1 MDNPEPPTVY
11 AKSGA
16 PVTPLLRTVL
26 LADLVDSTA
35 AIEKLG
41 DVRAAALMQRLDL
54 HLRDL
59 LDITNGR
66 LIDKADGL
74 FALFERPIQAVDF
87 ALRYQRALMELGREE
102 GIRLQARVGMH
113 VGEVMTWVNPP
124 QAVAAGA
131 KPLEV
136 EGLAKPVAAR
146 LMSLALPGQ
155 ILLSGMAQSLAHR
168 AQGELGE
175 RGRKLR
181 WLVHGRY
188 RFKGVPAPMLVH
200 EVGETDLAPLRMP
213 PSGAKV
219 WREVPLWRR
228 PPILAIELLAVAGLA
243 AFSLYGTF
251 KSPPALAFNERDWVV
266 VGDLNNLTGD
276 ARLDDPLETA
286 LRISLQQSSYVNL
299 IAQPRIDDALARM
312 ARKANTPIDR
322 SIGSEIAQRESAKA
336 LLLPTLT
343 EVGGK
348 LRISLEVI
356 DPNTQVTVY
365 TETAEGKGE
374 QSLLASLDAVNH
386 DLREQLG
393 EKVKMI
399 EGSNQPLAKVTTPS
413 LEALRAYSLAQKAY
427 SASRFNDAIGLYQ
440 QSIKL
445 DPDFALAYAGLAA
458 ISFASNDTL
467 SAKNYLREAVKRRN
481 RMTQRDALKLDG
493 YAATFDRPEVS
504 LRKYRVLAALYP
516 DEYSAYHNYAYNSHY
531 FAQNDQDGLT
541 FLAPALTPNNYRQVN
556 AYYLQGILQLSLNRY
571 SDAIKSFQQS
581 QSLGVR
587 GIKRHYAEAY
597 AAQRKF
603 AEAKKVLSSQTATG
617 QESGDIDQHLSDI
630 TFPLDQGDW
639 VRAEGAA
646 EQLLPMAEKAQATTG
661 RAYRGIALSLRSYG
675 EDVNFQRD
683 LQAFAHDEIN
693 HASDARD
700 TDPNH
705 SLFTTLASG
714 WMAAHSGDLKL
725 AREVQHVA
733 ADRAKRSGYPA
744 LSGMA
749 VVLDAELALQEGQSK
764 RAIEILQTAETGT
777 ELYFQHVLLARAY
790 AVDNRH
796 DDALREMDWLVAN
809 RGRAYAEGNDDNMW
823 QPVNVLE
830 SDLALLSSAEQAL
843 AGGNKVVAR
852 QRLKAFDL
860 AWPRLPNIRSLKARV
875 ASLRQ
880 NLASD

>member
-1 MDNPEPPTVY
+1 MDNPESPTVY

-35 AIEKLG
+35 IIEKLG

-87 ALRYQRALMELGREE
+87 ALRYQRALMELGREDD
-102 GIRLQARVGMH
+102 IRLQARVGMH
-113 VGEVMTWVNPP
+113 VGEVMTWANPP

-168 AQGELGE
+168 AQAELGV
-175 RGRKLR
+175 RGGKLR

-228 PPILAIELLAVAGLA
+228 PPILAIELLVVAGLA
-243 AFSLYGTF
+243 VASLYTTF

-312 ARKANTPIDR
+312 ARKPGTPIDR
-322 SIGSEIAQRESAKA
+322 STGSEIAQRESAKA

-399 EGSNQPLAKVTTPS
+399 ESSNLPLAKVTTPS
-413 LEALRAYSLAQKAY
+413 LEALRAYSLAQQAY
-427 SASRFNDAIGLYQ
+427 SASRFNDAVGLYQ
-440 QSIKL
+440 QALKL

-458 ISFASNDTL
+458 ISVNSDDAQA
-467 SAKNYLREAVKRRN
+467 AKEYLRQALAHRDRL
-481 RMTQRDALKLDG
+481 TQRDALKLDG
-493 YAATFDRPEVS
+493 YAAIYDRPEIS
-504 LRKYRVLAALYP
+504 LEKYRLLAALYP
-516 DEYSAYHNYAYNSHY
+516 DEYGAYYNYAYNSY
-531 FAQNDQDGLT
+531 RFAQNSQAGLD
-541 FLAPALTPNNYRQVN
+541 FLAPALSPNNYRQGS
-556 AYYLQGILQLSLNRY
+556 AYYLQGVLQLTLNRY
-571 SDAIKSFQQS
+571 SDAVKSFQQS
-581 QSLGVR
+581 ESLGVR
-587 GIKRHYAEAY
+587 GFKRQYAETY
-597 AAQRKF
+597 AAQRNYVQAAKTLRLQTPIG
-603 AEAKKVLSSQTATG
+603 EATDIEQRLS
-617 QESGDIDQHLSDI
+617 EI
-630 TFPLDQGDW
+630 TFPLDQGNW
-639 VRAEGAA
+639 SQAQKTA
-646 EQLLPMAEKAQATTG
+646 EQLKLLAEKAQPSLG
-661 RAYRGIALSLRSYG
+661 RTYRGIELSLRSYIPD
-675 EDVNFQRD
+675 EKFHAD
-683 LQAFAHDEIN
+683 LQSFVHGEIGHIN
-693 HASDARD
+693 DSRNADA
-700 TDPNH
+700 NA
-705 SLFTTLASG
+705 SLFAALAGG
-714 WMAAHSGDLKL
+714 WMAAHGGDKAL
-725 AREVQHVA
+725 AREVQDA
-733 ADRAKRSGYPA
+733 AAERANSSGFPA

-749 VVLDAELALQEGQSK
+749 AALDAELALQAGQDK
-764 RAIEILQTAETGT
+764 QAIEILQKAESGT
-777 ELYFQHVLLARAY
+777 EPYFLHALLAHAY
-790 AVDNRH
+790 SSAGRH
-796 DDALREMDWLVAN
+796 EDALREADWLVAN
-809 RGRAYAEGNDDNMW
+809 RGRAYAEGNEMW
-823 QPVNVLE
+823 QPINVAE
-830 SDLALLSSAEQAL
+830 SNLALLSAGEQAL
-843 AGGNKVVAR
+843 AGGHKDIAR
-852 QRLKAFDL
+852 QHLKLLDQ
-860 AWPRLPNIRSLKARV
+860 AWPKIPELPGLWDRV
-875 ASLRQ
+875 NTLRK
-880 NLASD
+880 NSAEN

>member
-1 MDNPEPPTVY
+1 MDNPETPTVY

-59 LDITNGR
+59 LDITHGR

-102 GIRLQARVGMH
+102 NIRLQARVGMH
-113 VGEVMTWVNPP
+113 VGEVMTWINPP

-168 AQGELGE
+168 AQAELGE

-213 PSGAKV
+213 PSGTKV

-228 PPILAIELLAVAGLA
+228 PPILAIEIMAVLGLG
-243 AFSLYGTF
+243 FVSLYGTF

-312 ARKANTPIDR
+312 ARKPGTPIDR
-322 SIGSEIAQRESAKA
+322 STGSEIAQRESAKA
-336 LLLPTLT
+336 LILPTLT

-374 QSLLASLDAVNH
+374 QSLLASLDSVNH

-399 EGSNQPLAKVTTPS
+399 EGNNLPLAKVTTPS
-413 LEALRAYSLAQKAY
+413 LEALRAYSLARKAH
-427 SASRFNDAIGLYQ
+427 AESRDNDATNLYHQ
-440 QSIKL
+440 ALKL
-445 DPDFALAYAGLAA
+445 DPDFAMADAGLAA
-458 ISFASNDTL
+458 IAANSNDTQA
-467 SAKNYLREAVKRRN
+467 AKDYLRQALAHRDRL
-481 RMTQRDALKLDG
+481 THRDAMKLDG
-493 YAATFDRPEVS
+493 YAALYDRPEVA
-504 LRKYRVLAALYP
+504 LEKYRLLAAMYP
-516 DEYSAYHNYAYNSHY
+516 DEYDAYLNYAFNSQDA
-531 FAQNDQDGLT
+531 AQNYQAGLD
-541 FLAPALTPNNYRQVN
+541 FLAPALSPNNYRQGS
-556 AYYLQGILQLSLNRY
+556 AYYRQGALLLALNRY
-571 SDAIKSFQQS
+571 ADAVKSFQQS
-581 QSLGVR
+581 ESLGVR
-587 GIKRHYAEAY
+587 GYKREYAEAY
-597 AAQRKF
+597 AAQRNYTQ
-603 AEAKKVLSSQTATG
+603 AEKVLRLQTPTG
-617 QESGDIDQHLSDI
+617 GAGADIQERLSEI
-630 TFPLDQGDW
+630 TFPMDQGDW
-639 VRAEGAA
+639 PRAVRAA
-646 EQLLPMAEKAQATTG
+646 EQLQPLAEKAQPILG
-661 RAYRGIALSLRSYG
+661 RMYIGIELSLRSYASD
-675 EDVNFQRD
+675 EKFHAD
-683 LQAFAHDEIN
+683 LQSFVHNELGHVNDLR
-693 HASDARD
+693 DAD
-700 TDPNH
+700 TNA
-705 SLFTTLASG
+705 SLFAALAGG
-714 WMAAHSGDLKL
+714 WMAAHSGDLAL
-725 AREVQHVA
+725 AREVQHITTE
-733 ADRAKRSGYPA
+733 RAINSGYPA

-749 VVLDAELALQEGQSK
+749 AALDAELALQSGQSK
-764 RAIEILQTAETGT
+764 QAIKILQAANTGT
-777 ELYFQHVLLARAY
+777 EIYFLHVLLARAY
-790 AVDNRH
+790 SDAGRH
-796 DDALREMDWLVAN
+796 EDALRESDWLVAN
-809 RGRAYAEGNDDNMW
+809 RGRAYAEGNANNLW
-823 QPVNVLE
+823 QPVDIAE
-830 SDLALLSSAEQAL
+830 SNLALLLAAEQAL
-843 AGGNKVVAR
+843 AGGHKDLAR
-852 QRLKAFDL
+852 QRLKAFDQ
-860 AWPRLPNIRSLKARV
+860 AWPKIQGIRGLQSRIDT
-875 ASLRQ
+875 LRQ
-880 NLASD
+880 KLAVN

>member
-1 MDNPEPPTVY
+1 MDNPESPTVY

-41 DVRAAALMQRLDL
+41 DVRAASLMQRLDL
-54 HLRDL
+54 RLRDL
-59 LDITNGR
+59 LEITNGR

-102 GIRLQARVGMH
+102 NIRLQARVGMH
-113 VGEVMTWVNPP
+113 VGEVMTWENPP
-124 QAVAAGA
+124 AAVIAGA

-200 EVGETDLAPLRMP
+200 EVGESDLAPLRMP

-228 PPILAIELLAVAGLA
+228 PPILAVEVLAVVGLA
-243 AFSLYGTF
+243 VFSLYGTF

-312 ARKANTPIDR
+312 ARKPGTPIDR
-322 SIGSEIAQRESAKA
+322 STGSEIAQRESAKA
-336 LLLPTLT
+336 LILPTLT

-374 QSLLASLDAVNH
+374 QTLLASLDSVNH

-399 EGSNQPLAKVTTPS
+399 EGNNLPLAKVTTPS

-427 SASRFNDAIGLYQ
+427 SESRNTDAVNLYQ
-440 QSIKL
+440 QALKL

-458 ISFASNDTL
+458 ISATTNDTQ
-467 SAKNYLREAVKRRN
+467 AARDYLQQALAHRDRLTR
-481 RMTQRDALKLDG
+481 RDALKLDG
-493 YAATFDRPEVS
+493 YAATFERPEVS
-504 LRKYRVLAALYP
+504 LQKYRLLAAMYP
-516 DEYSAYHNYAYNSHY
+516 DEYSAYYNYAYNSHN
-531 FAQNDQDGLT
+531 FAQNDLAGLN
-541 FLAPALTPNNYRQVN
+541 FLTPALTSNNYRQVN
-556 AYYLQGILQLSLNRY
+556 SYYLQGLLQLSLSRY

-581 QSLGVR
+581 ESLGVR
-587 GIKRHYAEAY
+587 GYKREYAETY
-597 AAQRKF
+597 AAQRNYAQ
-603 AEAKKVLSSQTATG
+603 AEKILRLQTPTG
-617 QESGDIDQHLSDI
+617 AASDDIEERFSEI
-630 TFPLDQGDW
+630 TFPLDQGKW
-639 VRAEGAA
+639 SQAVSAA
-646 EQLLPMAEKAQATTG
+646 AQLQPLAEKAQPTLG
-661 RAYRGIALSLRSYG
+661 RRYRSIELSLRSYAPD
-675 EDVNFQRD
+675 EKFKSD
-683 LQAFAHDEIN
+683 LQSFVHGEISHADDPHD
-693 HASDARD
+693 ADA
-700 TDPNH
+700 NQ
-705 SLFTTLASG
+705 SLFDTLAGG
-714 WMAAHSGDLKL
+714 WMAAHSGNLPL
-725 AREVQHVA
+725 AREARRAA
-733 ADRAKRSGYPA
+733 ADRANNSGFPA

-749 VVLDAELALQEGQSK
+749 AALDAELALQAGQSK
-764 RAIEILQTAETGT
+764 QAIEILQHADTGT
-777 ELYFQHVLLARAY
+777 ELYFLHALLARAY
-790 AVDNRH
+790 AASGKH
-796 DDALREMDWLVAN
+796 EDALRESDWLVAN
-809 RGRAYAEGNDDNMW
+809 RGRAYAEGNADRKW
-823 QPVNVLE
+823 QPINVAE
-830 SDLALLSSAEQAL
+830 SDLALLSAAEQAL
-843 AGGNKVVAR
+843 AGGHKDLAR
-852 QRLKAFDL
+852 QRLKAFDQ
-860 AWPRLPNIRSLKARV
+860 AWPKLPELPELRNRV
-875 ASLRQ
+875 TSLRLLLSK
-880 NLASD
+880 N

>member
-1 MDNPEPPTVY
+1 MDNPETPTVY

-41 DVRAAALMQRLDL
+41 DVRAAGLMQRLDL

-102 GIRLQARVGMH
+102 NIRLQARVGMH

-175 RGRKLR
+175 RSRKLR

-228 PPILAIELLAVAGLA
+228 PPILAIELLVVAGLVFA
-243 AFSLYGTF
+243 SLYSTF

-312 ARKANTPIDR
+312 ARKPGTPIDR
-322 SIGSEIAQRESAKA
+322 STGSEIAQRESAKA

-399 EGSNQPLAKVTTPS
+399 ESNNLPLAKVTTPS

-427 SASRFNDAIGLYQ
+427 SESRNGDAINLYRQ
-440 QSIKL
+440 ALKI

-458 ISFASNDTL
+458 IAGSTSDVQG
-467 SAKNYLREAVKRRN
+467 AKYYLRQALAHRDRL
-481 RMTQRDALKLDG
+481 TQRDALKLDG
-493 YAATFDRPEVS
+493 FAALYDRPE
-504 LRKYRVLAALYP
+504 LALEKYRLLAAMYP
-516 DEYSAYHNYAYNSHY
+516 DEYGAYLNYAYNSQY
-531 FAQNDQDGLT
+531 FAQDYQAGLD
-541 FLAPALTPNNYRQVN
+541 FLAPALNANNFRQGN
-556 AYYLQGILQLSLNRY
+556 AYYRQGALLLALNRY
-571 SDAIKSFQQS
+571 SEAVKSFQQS
-581 QSLGVR
+581 ESLGVR
-587 GIKRHYAEAY
+587 GFKREYAETY
-597 AAQRKF
+597 AAQRNYPQ
-603 AEAKKVLSSQTATG
+603 AEKILRLQTSIGAVADVEQRLS
-617 QESGDIDQHLSDI
+617 EI
-630 TFPLDQGDW
+630 TFPLDQGNW
-639 VRAEGAA
+639 L
-646 EQLLPMAEKAQATTG
+646 QAEKAAGQLQPLAEKTQPVLG
-661 RAYRGIALSLRSYG
+661 RSYRGIELSLRSYAPD
-675 EDVNFQRD
+675 EKFHAD
-683 LQAFAHDEIN
+683 LQLFVRDEIDRAN
-693 HASDARD
+693 DPGDAD
-700 TDPNH
+700 ANAN
-705 SLFTTLASG
+705 LFAALAGG
-714 WMAAHSGDLKL
+714 WMAAHSGDLAL
-725 AREVQHVA
+725 AHEARHA
-733 ADRAKRSGYPA
+733 ASERATNSGFPA

-749 VVLDAELALQEGQSK
+749 ATLDAELALQSGQSK
-764 RAIEILQTAETGT
+764 RAIEILQAANTGT
-777 ELYFQHVLLARAY
+777 EIYFLHVLLARAY
-790 AVDNRH
+790 SDVGRH
-796 DDALREMDWLVAN
+796 EDALRESDWLVAN
-809 RGRAYAEGNDDNMW
+809 RGRAYAEGNPNSLW
-823 QPVNVLE
+823 QPTDIAE
-830 SDLALLSSAEQAL
+830 SDIALLSAAEQAL
-843 AGGNKVVAR
+843 AGGHKDIAR

-860 AWPRLPNIRSLKARV
+860 AWPTIPDIHELRSRTDT
-875 ASLRQ
+875 LRKQ
-880 NLASD
+880 LAAN

>member
-1 MDNPEPPTVY
+1 MDNPESPTVY

-41 DVRAAALMQRLDL
+41 DARAASLMQRLDL
-54 HLRDL
+54 RLRDL
-59 LDITNGR
+59 LEITNGR

-102 GIRLQARVGMH
+102 NIRLQARVGMH
-113 VGEVMTWVNPP
+113 VGEVMTWENPP
-124 QAVAAGA
+124 AAVIAGA

-200 EVGETDLAPLRMP
+200 EVGESDLAPLRMP

-228 PPILAIELLAVAGLA
+228 PPILAVEILAVVGLA
-243 AFSLYGTF
+243 VFSLYGTF

-312 ARKANTPIDR
+312 ARKPGTPIDR

-336 LLLPTLT
+336 LILPTLT

-374 QSLLASLDAVNH
+374 QTLLASLDSVNH

-399 EGSNQPLAKVTTPS
+399 EGSNLPLAKVTTPS
-413 LEALRAYSLAQKAY
+413 LEALRAYSLAQKAF
-427 SASRFNDAIGLYQ
+427 SDSRLNDANNLYRQ
-440 QSIKL
+440 ALNL
-445 DPDFALAYAGLAA
+445 DPNFALAYAGLAA
-458 ISFASNDTL
+458 VAVPLNEPLT
-467 SAKNYLREAVKRRN
+467 ARRYLRQALAHRDRL
-481 RMTQRDALKLDG
+481 TQRDALKLDG
-493 YAATFDRPEVS
+493 YAATYDRPTVS
-504 LRKYRVLAALYP
+504 LEKYRLLAAIYP
-516 DEYSAYHNYAYNSHY
+516 DEYSAYLNYAYNAQY
-531 FAQNDQDGLT
+531 FAQDYQSGLD
-541 FLAPALTPNNYRQVN
+541 FLAPALNANNPRQGN
-556 AYYLQGILQLSLNRY
+556 AYYRQGALLLALNRY
-571 SDAIKSFQQS
+571 ADAVKSFQQAE
-581 QSLGVR
+581 SLGVR
-587 GIKRHYAEAY
+587 GFKREYAETY
-597 AAQRKF
+597 AAKRNYSQ
-603 AEAKKVLSSQTATG
+603 AEKILRLQTSTG
-617 QESGDIDQHLSDI
+617 AASGDIQERLSEI
-630 TFPLDQGDW
+630 TFPLDEGDF
-639 VRAEGAA
+639 AQAKKAA
-646 EQLLPMAEKAQATTG
+646 AQLQPLAEKAQAGLG
-661 RAYRGIALSLRSYG
+661 RSYRGIELSLRSYTPDGGFAADLRSFLHG
-675 EDVNFQRD
+675 EIGHLN
-683 LQAFAHDEIN
+683 
-693 HASDARD
+693 
-700 TDPNH
+700 DPNDVDANL
-705 SLFTTLASG
+705 SLFNTLAAG
-714 WMAAHSGDLKL
+714 WLEAHSGDLAL
-725 AREVQHVA
+725 AREAQQA
-733 ADRAKRSGYPA
+733 AAQRAKNSGLPA

-749 VVLDAELALQEGQSK
+749 ATLDAEIALQTGK
-764 RAIEILQTAETGT
+764 AKDAIAVLQAANTGT
-777 ELYFQHVLLARAY
+777 EIYFLHVELARAY
-790 AVDNRH
+790 AVAGRH
-796 DDALREMDWLVAN
+796 DDALREYDWLVGN
-809 RGRAYAEGNDDNMW
+809 RGRAYAEGNANIIW
-823 QPVNVLE
+823 QPIDVAE
-830 SDLALLSSAEQAL
+830 SDIALLSAVEQAL
-843 AGGNKVVAR
+843 AGGHEDVAR
-852 QRLKAFDL
+852 QRLKAFDQ
-860 AWPRLPNIRSLKARV
+860 AWPKIPDIQALRSRLST
-875 ASLRQ
+875 LRQ
-880 NLASD
+880 ELTLH